1 MIMPE
6 SFKRNPEEEKW
17 KEVTQWRTEN
27 KDWLELSFSI
37 ALCVV
42 DEMER
47 TGITQ
52 KELAKRMQVSPQ
64 QVSKILKGSENLT
77 LETICKL
84 NSVLGIQLITVTSSE
99 DLAGEDLPKYTF
111 EVTEFGNVPI
121 NEPLGMYYIPLDKQ
135 PLERKKRKRK
145 RKGDSVED

>member
-1 MIMPE
+1 MPE

-84 NSVLGIQLITVTSSE
+84 NSVLGIQLIRLHLLKTLPVKICLNTLLRLQNSE
-99 DLAGEDLPKYTF
+99 MCLLMSRWEC
-111 EVTEFGNVPI
+111 I
-121 NEPLGMYYIPLDKQ
+121 I
-135 PLERKKRKRK
+135 
-145 RKGDSVED
+145 SH